1 MKRERRKRKTIPKS
15 AKHHTHTRARR
26 DEEDAF
32 IIFARFFLS
41 SLATARIKQKK
52 KKKARALGRK
62 KRTRIKKNTPHEYH
76 KRLVP
81 LLRSNTITSSG
92 VGRQVGLWSNSGSGI
107 GGLTQQQQCR
117 PIFMD
122 PHTHTHTSQTLTQ
135 TKSFFSL
142 FLLLS
147 RPRSGSNSR
156 CEPL

>member
-1 MKRERRKRKTIPKS
+1 MQSIT
-15 AKHHTHTRARR
+15 HTHARR

-41 SLATARIKQKK
+41 FLATARIKQ

-92 VGRQVGLWSNSGSGI
+92 VGREVGLWSNSGS

-122 PHTHTHTSQTLTQ
+122 PFTHTSQTLTQ